1 LGIENFDRLILM
13 IKKWPIDACV
23 GCDGE
28 YKTKSMI
35 YFLTLES
42 FMGEENNKFLEEQ
55 GLF

>member
-1 LGIENFDRLILM
+1 M